1 MSRLYMMVT
10 ITDWNRKKKF
20 EEFYKKNEHMVFF
33 TTLGR
38 GTANSEMLDYFGLE
52 ESEKVV
58 ILSVVTEETWKKLRR
73 EMIVKMQ
80 IDVPGTGIAF
90 IVPLSSIGGEKTL
103 HFLIQSEKFEREE
116 ESTLKETEYELLV
129 AIANQGC
136 IDTVMDV
143 ARSVGAGG
151 GTVIHAKGTGMETA
165 EKFLGVS
172 LAAEKE
178 IILIVTRKKQKNAIM
193 KAMMEQ
199 TGLASKEKTIIFSL
213 PVTST
218 VGLRMYIDEMDMDE
232 EEEYQIVGSAE
243 ADPMENRIS
252 DESPM
257 GKGLIGGRINEEID
271 IEIPAGMMRLKI
283 LEISK

>member
-10 ITDWNRKKKF
+10 ITDRNRKKKF

-103 HFLIQSEKFEREE
+103 HFLIQSEEFEREE

-232 EEEYQIVGSAE
+232 MDMDEEEK
-243 ADPMENRIS
+243 NR
-252 DESPM
+252 
-257 GKGLIGGRINEEID
+257 
-271 IEIPAGMMRLKI
+271 
-283 LEISK
+283 

>member
-10 ITDWNRKKKF
+10 ITDRNRKKKF

-103 HFLIQSEKFEREE
+103 HFLIQSEEFEREE
-116 ESTLKETEYELLV
+116 ESTLKDTEYELLV

-199 TGLASKEKTIIFSL
+199 TGLDSKEKTIIFSL

-218 VGLRMYIDEMDMDE
+218 VGLRMYIDEMDMEMDEMEMGEMEMGEMDMDE
-232 EEEYQIVGSAE
+232 EEK
-243 ADPMENRIS
+243 DR
-252 DESPM
+252 
-257 GKGLIGGRINEEID
+257 
-271 IEIPAGMMRLKI
+271 
-283 LEISK
+283 

>member
-10 ITDWNRKKKF
+10 ITDRNRKKKF

-151 GTVIHAKGTGMETA
+151 GTVIHAKGTGMELA
-165 EKFLGVS
+165 KKYLGVS
-172 LAAEKE
+172 LVEEKE
-178 IILIVTRKKQKNAIM
+178 VILIVTKSREKNQIM
-193 KAMMEQ
+193 KAIMEQ
-199 TGLASKEKTIIFSL
+199 AGLDSKERTIVFSL
-213 PVTST
+213 PVTS
-218 VGLRMYIDEMDMDE
+218 VAGIRMLE
-232 EEEYQIVGSAE
+232 E
-243 ADPMENRIS
+243 
-252 DESPM
+252 
-257 GKGLIGGRINEEID
+257 D
-271 IEIPAGMMRLKI
+271 IQDDL
-283 LEISK
+283 L

>member
-10 ITDWNRKKKF
+10 ITDRNRKKKF

-103 HFLIQSEKFEREE
+103 HFLIQSEEFEREE
-116 ESTLKETEYELLV
+116 ESTLKDTEYELLV

-199 TGLASKEKTIIFSL
+199 TGLANKEKTIIFSL

-232 EEEYQIVGSAE
+232 MDMGEMSMGKMSMGEMDMDEEEK
-243 ADPMENRIS
+243 DR
-252 DESPM
+252 
-257 GKGLIGGRINEEID
+257 
-271 IEIPAGMMRLKI
+271 
-283 LEISK
+283 

>member
-1 MSRLYMMVT
+1 MSRLYMIVT
-10 ITDWNRKKKF
+10 ITDRNRKKKF

-116 ESTLKETEYELLV
+116 ESTLVHRHRDGRGEKCRSRRRNRDPCERNRHGNSRKISWRITGGRKRNHIDRHKKETEKCNHESH
-129 AIANQGC
+129 
-136 IDTVMDV
+136 D
-143 ARSVGAGG
+143 GADR
-151 GTVIHAKGTGMETA
+151 T
-165 EKFLGVS
+165 
-172 LAAEKE
+172 
-178 IILIVTRKKQKNAIM
+178 
-193 KAMMEQ
+193 
-199 TGLASKEKTIIFSL
+199 
-213 PVTST
+213 
-218 VGLRMYIDEMDMDE
+218 
-232 EEEYQIVGSAE
+232 
-243 ADPMENRIS
+243 
-252 DESPM
+252 
-257 GKGLIGGRINEEID
+257 
-271 IEIPAGMMRLKI
+271 
-283 LEISK
+283 

>member
-10 ITDWNRKKKF
+10 ITDRNRKKKF

-103 HFLIQSEKFEREE
+103 HFLIQSEEFEREE
-116 ESTLKETEYELLV
+116 ESTLKDTEYELLV

-199 TGLASKEKTIIFSL
+199 TGLDSKEKTIIFSL

-232 EEEYQIVGSAE
+232 MDMGKMDMGEMDMDEEEK
-243 ADPMENRIS
+243 DR
-252 DESPM
+252 
-257 GKGLIGGRINEEID
+257 
-271 IEIPAGMMRLKI
+271 
-283 LEISK
+283 

>member
-10 ITDWNRKKKF
+10 ITDRNRKKKF

-103 HFLIQSEKFEREE
+103 HFLIQSEEFEREE

-232 EEEYQIVGSAE
+232 MDMDEMDMDEEEK
-243 ADPMENRIS
+243 DR
-252 DESPM
+252 
-257 GKGLIGGRINEEID
+257 
-271 IEIPAGMMRLKI
+271 
-283 LEISK
+283 

>member
-10 ITDWNRKKKF
+10 ITDRNRKKKF

-103 HFLIQSEKFEREE
+103 HFLIQSEK
-116 ESTLKETEYELLV
+116 YELLV

-232 EEEYQIVGSAE
+232 MDMDEEEK
-243 ADPMENRIS
+243 NR
-252 DESPM
+252 
-257 GKGLIGGRINEEID
+257 
-271 IEIPAGMMRLKI
+271 
-283 LEISK
+283 

>member
-10 ITDWNRKKKF
+10 ITDRNRKKKF

-103 HFLIQSEKFEREE
+103 HFLIQSEEFEREE
-116 ESTLKETEYELLV
+116 ESTLKDTEYELLV

-199 TGLASKEKTIIFSL
+199 TGLDSKEKTIIFSL

-218 VGLRMYIDEMDMDE
+218 VGLRMYIDEMDMEMDE
-232 EEEYQIVGSAE
+232 MSMGEM
-243 ADPMENRIS
+243 DM
-252 DESPM
+252 DE
-257 GKGLIGGRINEEID
+257 KEKDR
-271 IEIPAGMMRLKI
+271 
-283 LEISK
+283 

>member
-10 ITDWNRKKKF
+10 ITDRNRKKKF

-103 HFLIQSEKFEREE
+103 HFLIQSEEFEREE
-116 ESTLKETEYELLV
+116 ESTLKDTEYELLV

-199 TGLASKEKTIIFSL
+199 TGLDSKEKTIIFSL

-218 VGLRMYIDEMDMDE
+218 VGLRMYIDEMDMEMDEIDMEMDEIDMGEMDMDE
-232 EEEYQIVGSAE
+232 EEK
-243 ADPMENRIS
+243 DR
-252 DESPM
+252 
-257 GKGLIGGRINEEID
+257 
-271 IEIPAGMMRLKI
+271 
-283 LEISK
+283 

>member
-10 ITDWNRKKKF
+10 ITDRNRKKKF

-103 HFLIQSEKFEREE
+103 HFLIQSEEFEREE
-116 ESTLKETEYELLV
+116 ESILKDTEYELLV

-199 TGLASKEKTIIFSL
+199 TGLDSKEKTIIFSL

-218 VGLRMYIDEMDMDE
+218 VGLRMYIDEMDMEMDEIDMGEMDMGKMDMGEMDMDE
-232 EEEYQIVGSAE
+232 EEK
-243 ADPMENRIS
+243 DR
-252 DESPM
+252 
-257 GKGLIGGRINEEID
+257 
-271 IEIPAGMMRLKI
+271 
-283 LEISK
+283 

>member
-10 ITDWNRKKKF
+10 ITDRNRKKKF

-103 HFLIQSEKFEREE
+103 HFLIQSEQFEREE

-232 EEEYQIVGSAE
+232 MDMDEEEK
-243 ADPMENRIS
+243 DR
-252 DESPM
+252 
-257 GKGLIGGRINEEID
+257 
-271 IEIPAGMMRLKI
+271 
-283 LEISK
+283 

>member
-10 ITDWNRKKKF
+10 ITDRNRKKKF

-199 TGLASKEKTIIFSL
+199 TGLDSKEKTIIFSL

-232 EEEYQIVGSAE
+232 MDMDEMDMNEEEK
-243 ADPMENRIS
+243 DR
-252 DESPM
+252 
-257 GKGLIGGRINEEID
+257 
-271 IEIPAGMMRLKI
+271 
-283 LEISK
+283 

>member
-10 ITDWNRKKKF
+10 ITDRNRKKKF

-103 HFLIQSEKFEREE
+103 HFLIQSEEFEREE

-218 VGLRMYIDEMDMDE
+218 VGLRMYIDEMDMEMDEMDMREMDMGKMDMGEMDMDE
-232 EEEYQIVGSAE
+232 EEK
-243 ADPMENRIS
+243 DR
-252 DESPM
+252 
-257 GKGLIGGRINEEID
+257 
-271 IEIPAGMMRLKI
+271 
-283 LEISK
+283 

>member
-10 ITDWNRKKKF
+10 ITDRNRKKKF

-103 HFLIQSEKFEREE
+103 HFLIQSEEFEREE
-116 ESTLKETEYELLV
+116 ESTLKDTEYELLV

-199 TGLASKEKTIIFSL
+199 TGLDSKEKTIIFSL

-218 VGLRMYIDEMDMDE
+218 VGLRMYIDEMDMEMDEIDMGEMDMGEMDMDE
-232 EEEYQIVGSAE
+232 EEK
-243 ADPMENRIS
+243 DR
-252 DESPM
+252 
-257 GKGLIGGRINEEID
+257 
-271 IEIPAGMMRLKI
+271 
-283 LEISK
+283 

>member
-10 ITDWNRKKKF
+10 ITDRNRKKKF

-151 GTVIHAKGTGMETA
+151 GTVIHAKGTGMETE

-232 EEEYQIVGSAE
+232 EEK
-243 ADPMENRIS
+243 DR
-252 DESPM
+252 
-257 GKGLIGGRINEEID
+257 
-271 IEIPAGMMRLKI
+271 
-283 LEISK
+283 

>member
-10 ITDWNRKKKF
+10 ITDRNRKKKF

-103 HFLIQSEKFEREE
+103 HFLIQSEEFEREE

-232 EEEYQIVGSAE
+232 MDMGEMDMGEMDEEEK
-243 ADPMENRIS
+243 DR
-252 DESPM
+252 
-257 GKGLIGGRINEEID
+257 
-271 IEIPAGMMRLKI
+271 
-283 LEISK
+283 

>member
-10 ITDWNRKKKF
+10 ITDRNRKKKF

-52 ESEKVV
+52 ESEKVI

-90 IVPLSSIGGEKTL
+90 IVPVSSIGGKKVLQYLIGGQEFEK
-103 HFLIQSEKFEREE
+103 EE
-116 ESTLKETEYELLV
+116 ETVLKDTKYELLV
-129 AIANQGC
+129 AIANQGS
-136 IDTVMDV
+136 IDNVMDA
-143 ARSVGAGG
+143 ARSANAGG
-151 GTVIHAKGTGMETA
+151 GTVIHAKGTGMEKA

-172 LAAEKE
+172 LAEEKE
-178 IILIVTRKKQKNAIM
+178 IILIVAKTSQKNEIM
-193 KAMMEQ
+193 KAIMEQ
-199 TGLASKEKTIIFSL
+199 AGLESKEKAIVFSL

-218 VGLRMYIDEMDMDE
+218 VGVRMPE
-232 EEEYQIVGSAE
+232 EEFFIIKTY
-243 ADPMENRIS
+243 
-252 DESPM
+252 
-257 GKGLIGGRINEEID
+257 
-271 IEIPAGMMRLKI
+271 
-283 LEISK
+283 

>member
-10 ITDWNRKKKF
+10 ITDRNRKKKF

-73 EMIVKMQ
+73 EM
-80 IDVPGTGIAF
+80 
-90 IVPLSSIGGEKTL
+90 IGGEKTL

-232 EEEYQIVGSAE
+232 EEK
-243 ADPMENRIS
+243 DR
-252 DESPM
+252 
-257 GKGLIGGRINEEID
+257 
-271 IEIPAGMMRLKI
+271 
-283 LEISK
+283 

>member
-10 ITDWNRKKKF
+10 ITDRNRKKKF

-103 HFLIQSEKFEREE
+103 HFLIQSEEFEREE
-116 ESTLKETEYELLV
+116 ESTLKDTEYELLV

-218 VGLRMYIDEMDMDE
+218 VGLRMYIDEMDMEMDEMDMGKMDMGEMDMDE
-232 EEEYQIVGSAE
+232 EEK
-243 ADPMENRIS
+243 DR
-252 DESPM
+252 
-257 GKGLIGGRINEEID
+257 
-271 IEIPAGMMRLKI
+271 
-283 LEISK
+283 

>member
-10 ITDWNRKKKF
+10 ITDRNRKKKF

-58 ILSVVTEETWKKLRR
+58 ILSVVTEEMWKKLRR

-90 IVPLSSIGGEKTL
+90 IVPVSSIGGKKVLQYLIGGQEFEK
-103 HFLIQSEKFEREE
+103 EE
-116 ESTLKETEYELLV
+116 ETVLKDTKYELLV
-129 AIANQGC
+129 AIANQGS
-136 IDTVMDV
+136 IDNVMDA
-143 ARSVGAGG
+143 ARSANAGG
-151 GTVIHAKGTGMETA
+151 GTVIHAKGTGMEKA

-172 LAAEKE
+172 LAEEKE
-178 IILIVTRKKQKNAIM
+178 IILIVAKTSQKNEIM
-193 KAMMEQ
+193 KAIMEQ
-199 TGLASKEKTIIFSL
+199 AGLESKEKAIVFSL

-218 VGLRMYIDEMDMDE
+218 VGVRMPE
-232 EEEYQIVGSAE
+232 EEFL
-243 ADPMENRIS
+243 D
-252 DESPM
+252 
-257 GKGLIGGRINEEID
+257 
-271 IEIPAGMMRLKI
+271 
-283 LEISK
+283 

>member
-10 ITDWNRKKKF
+10 ITDRNRKKKF

-103 HFLIQSEKFEREE
+103 HFLI
-116 ESTLKETEYELLV
+116 
-129 AIANQGC
+129 QGC

-232 EEEYQIVGSAE
+232 MDMDEEEK
-243 ADPMENRIS
+243 DR
-252 DESPM
+252 
-257 GKGLIGGRINEEID
+257 
-271 IEIPAGMMRLKI
+271 
-283 LEISK
+283 